1 MTEAMASLIIALG
14 KNASDYIMFIE
25 NAIRFPRVLT
35 PNNDLVIVLRKK
47 IHIRKAMAWQDDESQ
62 KKVRGSNPVA
72 VKRFFFSWYLPYGVL
87 VLSYCCRTGTLY
99 RCDMSST

>member
-35 PNNDLVIVLRKK
+35 PDKDLVIVLRKK
-47 IHIRKAMAWQDDESQ
+47 SILGKQWPGKMTRV
-62 KKVRGSNPVA
+62 KKRSGVPIPLPS
-72 VKRFFFSWYLPYGVL
+72 KDFFSHGIFLTVCLCNHIAVEL
-87 VLSYCCRTGTLY
+87 VP
-99 RCDMSST
+99 